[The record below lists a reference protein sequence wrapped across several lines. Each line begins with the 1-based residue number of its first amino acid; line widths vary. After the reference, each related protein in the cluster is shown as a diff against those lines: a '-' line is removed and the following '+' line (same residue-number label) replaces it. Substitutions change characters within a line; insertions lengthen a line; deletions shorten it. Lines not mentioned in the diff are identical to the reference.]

1 MYYYLVRAIDN
12 RNKLLCWD
20 TGPMAVASRLGLLY
34 DNADCDGKALPASRN
49 DELKDVLPPDT
60 ITAFRKPDGTMY
72 AMIMMEHA
80 PDENI
85 LNKMK

>member
-1 MYYYLVRAIDN
+1 
-12 RNKLLCWD
+12 
-20 TGPMAVASRLGLLY
+20 MAVASRLGLLY

-60 ITAFRKPDGTMY
+60 VTAFRKPDGALY

-80 PDENI
+80 LDENI

>member
-12 RNKLLCWD
+12 RNKPLCWD
-20 TGPMAVASRLGLLY
+20 TGSMAVASRLGLLY

-60 ITAFRKPDGTMY
+60 VTAFRKPDGALY

-80 PDENI
+80 LDENI

>member
-12 RNKLLCWD
+12 RNKPLCWD

-60 ITAFRKPDGTMY
+60 VTAFRKPDGALY

-80 PDENI
+80 LDENI